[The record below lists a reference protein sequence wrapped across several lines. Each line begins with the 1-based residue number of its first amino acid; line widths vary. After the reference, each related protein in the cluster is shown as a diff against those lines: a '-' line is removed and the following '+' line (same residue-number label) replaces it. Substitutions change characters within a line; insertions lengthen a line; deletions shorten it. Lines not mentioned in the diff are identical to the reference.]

1 MEKDILEL
9 LENDSRISAEQ
20 IAEMLGKNVNEI
32 KECIAKLE
40 KENVICGYSTLINW
54 DNTEREYVSALIEV
68 KVTPQRDQ
76 GFDKI
81 AQRIQNFDE
90 VKAVYLMSGAFDLTV
105 IMEGRN
111 IKEIS
116 KFIST
121 KLSTLDSVLSTAT
134 HFVLKK
140 YKDHGVILEQEKTG
154 DERMIVSP
162 WQIKNLL

>member
-20 IAEMLGKNVNEI
+20 IAEMLGKNVDEI

-54 DNTEREYVSALIEV
+54 DNTEREYVTALIEV

-162 WQIKNLL
+162 

>member
-1 MEKDILEL
+1 MQKDILEL
-9 LENDSRISAEQ
+9 LENDSRISIEQ
-20 IAEMLGKNVNEI
+20 MSAILGKSVEDIVASINEMEEQQI
-32 KECIAKLE
+32 
-40 KENVICGYSTLINW
+40 ICGYSTLINW
-54 DNTEREYVSALIEV
+54 DKTEREYVTALIEV

-81 AQRIQNFDE
+81 AQRIYNFDE
-90 VKAVYLMSGAFDLTV
+90 VKAVYLMSGAYDLII
-105 IMEGRN
+105 IMEGKN

-116 KFIST
+116 HFVSN

-140 YKDHGVILEQEKTG
+140 YKDHGVILEKNNSS

-162 WQIKNLL
+162 

>member
-1 MEKDILEL
+1 MQKRILEL
-9 LENDSRISAEQ
+9 LENDSRISIEQMSVMLGISEDEIKQEIKKMEDEQ
-20 IAEMLGKNVNEI
+20 I
-32 KECIAKLE
+32 
-40 KENVICGYSTLINW
+40 ICGYNTLINW
-54 DNTEREYVSALIEV
+54 DKTEREYVSALIEV

-81 AQRIQNFDE
+81 AQRIYNFDE
-90 VKAVYLMSGAFDLTV
+90 VKAVYLMSGAYDLTV
-105 IMEGRN
+105 ILEGKN

-116 KFIST
+116 YFVSN

-140 YKDHGVILEQEKTG
+140 YKDHGVILEKPKAG

-162 WQIKNLL
+162 

>member
-20 IAEMLGKNVNEI
+20 IADMLGKNVEEV
-32 KECIAKLE
+32 KECILRLE
-40 KENVICGYSTLINW
+40 KDNVICAYSTLINW
-54 DNTEREYVSALIEV
+54 DNTEREYVTALIEV

-76 GFDKI
+76 GFEKI
-81 AQRIQNFDE
+81 AQRIQNFEE
-90 VKAVYLMSGAFDLTV
+90 VKAVYLMSGAYDLTV
-105 IMEGRN
+105 IMEGKN

-116 KFIST
+116 SFISA

-140 YKDHGVILEQEKTG
+140 YKDHGVILEQEKKG

-162 WQIKNLL
+162 